1 MQSTTHYDY
10 SQVRVL
16 IVDDNVHMCRL
27 VRAML
32 NAFGVRQV
40 ADASDGAEALDLMD
54 QNHFDVLVVD
64 WEMPVLDGAEFV
76 RLIRNPQHPYGYAPI
91 IMITGHSTYRRTQEA
106 LALGVNDVLCK
117 PFSPKALYMRLAD
130 NITAP
135 RPFIRS
141 PDYFGPKPRLDKA
154 ERDPLSVKESD
165 AGPQEAGPDRDA
177 AIDLD
182 EIAAFE

>member
-1 MQSTTHYDY
+1 MSSTTPYDY

-16 IVDDNVHMCRL
+16 VVDDNVHMCRL

-32 NAFGVRQV
+32 NAFGIRQV
-40 ADASDGAEALDLMD
+40 ADAGDGAEALELMD
-54 QNHFDVLVVD
+54 QNQFDVLVVD
-64 WEMPVLDGAEFV
+64 WEMPVLDGAELV
-76 RLIRNPQHPYGYAPI
+76 RLIRKPGHPYGYAPV

-130 NITAP
+130 NIAAP
-135 RPFIRS
+135 RPFVRS
-141 PDYFGPKPRLDKA
+141 QDYFGPKPRLDKA
-154 ERDPLSVKESD
+154 ERDPLSAKESD
-165 AGPQEAGPDRDA
+165 TDPQDAPPARDA

-182 EIAAFE
+182 EIAAIK